1 MRGRRYV
8 KMKLWI
14 QWLKDSAKK
23 HVFLKKHIC
32 KWQLIHQD
40 QQTNIGKG
48 RVVSTTSRQDN
59 YYSVVTLGDRVA
71 NPQAMVLGAIAEH
84 SLPPSMSP
92 VLIDLAKEL
101 ANDKK
106 ALNSLS
112 MDRTSAS
119 YQMQYGLKQTI
130 HDQTLSN
137 LGKYPFSMNID
148 KTMSSNH
155 KKVLAILVSYFDQ
168 SRSKVL
174 IETFIFN

>member
-14 QWLKDSAKK
+14 QWLKDSTKK
-23 HVFLKKHIC
+23 HVLLKKHIC
-32 KWQLIHQD
+32 KWQD
-40 QQTNIGKG
+40 QQTSIGKG
-48 RVVSTTSRQDN
+48 LEVSTTSRQDN
-59 YYSVVTLGDRVA
+59 YYSVVTFGDRVA

-112 MDRTSAS
+112 IGRTSAS
-119 YQMQYGLKQTI
+119 YQMQYGLKQTM

-137 LGKYPFSMNID
+137 LGKYPFSMDID
-148 KTMSSNH
+148 KAMSSNH

-168 SRSKVL
+168 SHSKVL
-174 IETFIFN
+174 IEHLSSIELIR